1 MAVSKAVK
9 EEVKKEVKEEKFKK
23 ESFLASKKYKKDII
37 NALLDDDKE
46 YTIGEVNTI
55 IDNFRKGKVM

>member
-9 EEVKKEVKEEKFKK
+9 EDVKAEKFKK

-46 YTIGEVNTI
+46 YTISEADTI